1 MQSSPLDDINRAA
14 TEALIIEVLK
24 TIRDPELPMSIYDMG
39 LIYGI
44 DVDDQGVVAIRMTLT
59 SPACPVAESLP
70 PEVQEKVK
78 AIDGVTDA
86 RVELVWEPPWTP
98 DRMSEAARLEA
109 GLM

>member
-1 MQSSPLDDINRAA
+1 MQSSPLDDINRAD

-44 DVDDQGVVAIRMTLT
+44 DITPDGAVTITMTLT
-59 SPACPVAESLP
+59 TPMCPAAEVLP
-70 PEVQEKVK
+70 PEVQQKVG
-78 AIDGVTDA
+78 ALDGVTKA
-86 RVELVWEPPWTP
+86 HVNLVWEPPWTP
-98 DRMSEAARLEA
+98 ELMSEAARLES